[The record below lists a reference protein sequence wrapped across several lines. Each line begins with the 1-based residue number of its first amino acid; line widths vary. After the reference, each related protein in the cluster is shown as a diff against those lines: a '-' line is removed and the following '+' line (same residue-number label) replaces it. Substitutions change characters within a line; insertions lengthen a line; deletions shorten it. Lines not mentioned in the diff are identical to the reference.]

1 MAGYYRSC
9 CKNLSTVVHP
19 LIDLLSP
26 SRAFMWSLESQQ
38 AFESIKS
45 LLCSAPVPSA
55 LKPSLQ
61 FKLEVDAS
69 TFGVEAVLQEDANGV
84 DHPICY
90 FSKKIN
96 PNFIVLP
103 LLLSSQCVSYAV
115 MRYEIIAGQINYN
128 LHLIIKVT

>member
-1 MAGYYRSC
+1 
-9 CKNLSTVVHP
+9 
-19 LIDLLSP
+19 
-26 SRAFMWSLESQQ
+26 MWSLESQQ

-69 TFGVEAVLQEDANGV
+69 ALVWKQFFRKTQMELTTLLLL
-84 DHPICY
+84 
-90 FSKKIN
+90 SKKIN

-103 LLLSSQCVSYAV
+103 LLLSSQCVSYAGN
-115 MRYEIIAGQINYN
+115 A
-128 LHLIIKVT
+128 L